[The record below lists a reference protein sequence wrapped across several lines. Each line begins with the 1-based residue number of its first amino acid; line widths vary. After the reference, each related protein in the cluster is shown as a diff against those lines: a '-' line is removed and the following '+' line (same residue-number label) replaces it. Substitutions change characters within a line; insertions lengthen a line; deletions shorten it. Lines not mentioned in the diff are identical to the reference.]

1 MASSM
6 QTLLSDEIQRIVGQA
21 AKDGTSLSLSACVEQ
36 VMKAIPGTRMSERE
50 ITSEILIAA
59 TSAMVA
65 IVMDRKYA
73 S

>member
-1 MASSM
+1 MASST
-6 QTLLSDEIQRIVGQA
+6 QILLSDEIQRIVGQA
-21 AKDGTSLSLSACVEQ
+21 AKDGTSLSLSACIKQ
-36 VMKAIPGTRMSERE
+36 VMQAVPGTRISERD